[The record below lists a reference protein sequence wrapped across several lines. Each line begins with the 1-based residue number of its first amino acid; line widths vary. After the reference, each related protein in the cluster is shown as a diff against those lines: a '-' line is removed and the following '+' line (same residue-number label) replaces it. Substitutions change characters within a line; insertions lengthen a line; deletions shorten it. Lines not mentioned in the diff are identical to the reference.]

1 LKHNEVKN
9 LGIILANKR
18 IYRIVSTG
26 SIMLNSFSDSRSY
39 FFPSLE
45 GSFLGK
51 IFYGIADATP
61 GDVWDDWKFLL
72 INTLNDTK
80 IKIFDLEFN
89 RLYTEF
95 NFPAGKNCSLKIKPT
110 LIFIDSDNP
119 ITVMF
124 LSYGHPFKSNYI
136 GGGLVCLG
144 IKAKQMIP
152 IYIPEK
158 SEAYLFTSEETTISL
173 DGAGLRI
180 GKDSF
185 ISLPPGFHSISS
197 EMDSIFMMAHRPLL
211 PENQGLYSFGIC
223 IPSIQS
229 MKFEYKIK
237 PSLNTAY
244 EISGILILTGI
255 FGICIAI
262 IIALYISLFKRRRFV
277 SK

>member
-1 LKHNEVKN
+1 MYDEYVYFGFVPSKIYIYRPEKIVGGEILGREFYLDEKSVRNEVELTIIGNHNDTKAKIYLLPECILKEDFVINKMEKRVFNLQNGTFFKVVTSKPVTVVLAGGEGIELGNDVISTFWTSTDGSFIGKEFIFQAFPGTIGCSYYIYALEDSNVKLLDENFTEVSKYNLKHNEVKN

-95 NFPAGKNCSLKIKPT
+95 NFPAGKNCSL
-110 LIFIDSDNP
+110 N
-119 ITVMF
+119 
-124 LSYGHPFKSNYI
+124 
-136 GGGLVCLG
+136 
-144 IKAKQMIP
+144 
-152 IYIPEK
+152 
-158 SEAYLFTSEETTISL
+158 
-173 DGAGLRI
+173 
-180 GKDSF
+180 
-185 ISLPPGFHSISS
+185 
-197 EMDSIFMMAHRPLL
+197 
-211 PENQGLYSFGIC
+211 
-223 IPSIQS
+223 
-229 MKFEYKIK
+229 
-237 PSLNTAY
+237 
-244 EISGILILTGI
+244 
-255 FGICIAI
+255 
-262 IIALYISLFKRRRFV
+262 
-277 SK
+277 